1 MQGLIPERD
10 RHIEAGDLT
19 EDLRCKDEDDNRDL
33 QTGREAYPQL
43 PLQNGGQEQQHE
55 RQEAG
60 IDALDLAV
68 EGRADEHADHDEPD
82 HGIDDERQLALLL
95 QAQLFLAQ
103 ARLAALLPRHFIFQF
118 RFRPFHVSTDIISR
132 NYQFCVNRL

>member
-10 RHIEAGDLT
+10 RHIEAGDLA
-19 EDLRCKDEDDNRDL
+19 EDLRCKDEDDDRDL
-33 QTGREAYPQL
+33 QAGREAYPQL

-55 RQEAG
+55 RQKAG

-95 QAQLFLAQ
+95 QAQLFLPQ

-118 RFRPFHVSTDIISR
+118 RSRPFPISTDIISR